1 MALNVSLT
9 ADCKKAVITV
19 TGAAANPQHSIK
31 ISLGDFNYEYNFP
44 GGNTNTRVVNLA
56 TQLAN
61 SATGYGGVMTVVH
74 LEAGTVVSTSA
85 VLVSCDILCCL
96 AKKMEDLLDCNCE
109 CMKCSDDL
117 VSAQKIFLLLKTA
130 EAELATA
137 SGTLLERN
145 AIIANAEKK
154 YNKAA
159 EMCSGHCGCNC

>member
-9 ADCKKAVITV
+9 ADCKKAVVTV
-19 TGAAANPQHSIK
+19 TGAAGDSQNSVQ
-31 ISLGDFNYEYNFP
+31 ISLGDYSYDYNFP
-44 GGNTNTRVVNLA
+44 GGATNTRVVNLA

-61 SATGYGGVMTVVH
+61 SATGYGGVMTVTH
-74 LEAGTVVSTSA
+74 LEGGVEVATSA

-145 AIIANAEKK
+145 AVIANAEKK

>member
-9 ADCKKAVITV
+9 ADCKKAVVTV
-19 TGAAANPQHSIK
+19 TGAAVDSQNSVQ
-31 ISLGDFNYEYNFP
+31 ISLGDYSYDYNFP
-44 GGNTNTRVVNLA
+44 GGATNTRVVNLA

-61 SATGYGGVMTVVH
+61 SATGYGGVMTVTH
-74 LEAGTVVSTSA
+74 LEGGVEVATSA

-130 EAELATA
+130 EAELATV

-145 AIIANAEKK
+145 AVIANAEKK

>member
-19 TGAAANPQHSIK
+19 TGAAANSQHSIRVT
-31 ISLGDFNYEYNFP
+31 LGDFNYEYNFP
-44 GGNTNTRVVNLA
+44 GGNTNTRVINLV
-56 TQLAN
+56 TQLVG
-61 SATGYGGVMTVVH
+61 SATGYGGVMTISH
-74 LEAGTVVSTSA
+74 LESGAVVSSTA

>member
-9 ADCKKAVITV
+9 ADCKKAVVTV
-19 TGAAANPQHSIK
+19 TGAAVNPQNSVK
-31 ISLGDFNYEYNFP
+31 ISLGDYSYDYNFP
-44 GGNTNTRVVNLA
+44 GGATNTRVINLA
-56 TQLAN
+56 TQLVG
-61 SATGYGGVMTVVH
+61 SGTGYGGVMTISH
-74 LEAGTVVSTSA
+74 LESGAVVSSTA

-117 VSAQKIFLLLKTA
+117 VSAQKIFLLLKAA
-130 EAELATA
+130 EAELATITGSLTDRA
-137 SGTLLERN
+137 
-145 AIIANAEKK
+145 AIIANVEKK

>member
-1 MALNVSLT
+1 MAINLSLT
-9 ADCKKAVITV
+9 ADCKKASVTITDAV
-19 TGAAANPQHSIK
+19 NQSNHSVEM
-31 ISLGDFNYEYNFP
+31 SLAGSTYEYTFP
-44 GGNTNTRVVNLA
+44 GGATNTRIVNLH
-56 TQLAN
+56 TQLG
-61 SATGYGGVMTVVH
+61 TTLGGILVVKH
-74 LEAGTVVSTSA
+74 IVDGQVVSTEAILSG
-85 VLVSCDILCCL
+85 CDILCCL

-137 SGTLLERN
+137 VGTNTDIN
-145 AIIANAEKK
+145 AVIANAEKK

>member
-19 TGAAANPQHSIK
+19 TGAAANPQHSIRVT
-31 ISLGDFNYEYNFP
+31 LGDNSFEYNFP
-44 GGNTNTRVVNLA
+44 GGSTNTRVINLA

-61 SATGYGGVMTVVH
+61 SSTGYGGIMTVTH
-74 LEAGTVVSTSA
+74 LEAGVEVATSA
-85 VLVSCDILCCL
+85 LLVSCDILCCL

-145 AIIANAEKK
+145 AVIANAEKK